1 MKAMNAFTQL
11 EQPEYGSIQMTRFN
25 KLTAIALSALCLPA
39 YAMGAGAAELDSNG
53 DGLLSVSE
61 VQAVY
66 PDVTA
71 EQFSAM
77 DLNADGALDDGEV
90 VAAQEAGVMPAAPSD
105 G

>member
-1 MKAMNAFTQL
+1 
-11 EQPEYGSIQMTRFN
+11 MTRFS
-25 KLTAIALSALCLPA
+25 KRAAVAVSLLCLPA
-39 YAMGAGAAELDSNG
+39 YAMGQAAAEVDANG

-71 EQFSAM
+71 ETFSAM
-77 DLNADGALDDGEV
+77 DLNADGALDDSEV

>member
-1 MKAMNAFTQL
+1 MNRI
-11 EQPEYGSIQMTRFN
+11 S
-25 KLTAIALSALCLPA
+25 KLTAIALSTLCLPV
-39 YAMGAGAAELDSNG
+39 YAMGQGAAELDVNG

-77 DLNADGALDDGEV
+77 DLNADGALDDAEV

>member
-1 MKAMNAFTQL
+1 
-11 EQPEYGSIQMTRFN
+11 MTRIN
-25 KLTAIALSALCLPA
+25 KFAAIAVSVLCLPA
-39 YAMGAGAAELDSNG
+39 YAMGAGAAEVDANG
-53 DGLLSVSE
+53 DGLLSVTE

-90 VAAQEAGVMPAAPSD
+90 QAATEAGVMPVAPSE

>member
-1 MKAMNAFTQL
+1 
-11 EQPEYGSIQMTRFN
+11 MTY
-25 KLTAIALSALCLPA
+25 LTKIAAVTLSTLCLPA
-39 YAMGAGAAELDSNG
+39 FAMGDGAAELDANG

-71 EQFSAM
+71 ETFSAM
-77 DLNADGALDDGEV
+77 DLNADGALDDSEV
-90 VAAQEAGVMPAAPSD
+90 TAAQEAGVMPDAPAEETSTD

>member
-1 MKAMNAFTQL
+1 
-11 EQPEYGSIQMTRFN
+11 MTRLN
-25 KLTAIALSALCLPA
+25 KLSTLALSTLCVPA
-39 YAMGAGAAELDSNG
+39 FAMGAGAAELDANG

-77 DLNADGALDDGEV
+77 DLNADGALDEPEIA
-90 VAAQEAGVMPAAPSD
+90 AAQEAGVMPAAPTD

>member
-1 MKAMNAFTQL
+1 
-11 EQPEYGSIQMTRFN
+11 MTRLT
-25 KLTAIALSALCLPA
+25 KLTASALIALSLPA
-39 YAMGAGAAELDSNG
+39 YAMGDGAAELDANG

-77 DLNADGALDDGEV
+77 DLNADGALDNAEV
-90 VAAQEAGVMPAAPSD
+90 TAAQEAGVMPAAPTD

>member
-1 MKAMNAFTQL
+1 
-11 EQPEYGSIQMTRFN
+11 MTR
-25 KLTAIALSALCLPA
+25 LTKLSAFAISVLCLPV
-39 YAMGAGAAELDSNG
+39 YAMGSGAADLDSNG

-77 DLNADGALDDGEV
+77 DLNADGALDDSEV

-105 G
+105 S

>member
-1 MKAMNAFTQL
+1 MTKAT
-11 EQPEYGSIQMTRFN
+11 QMTFAA
-25 KLTAIALSALCLPA
+25 LTALCLPA
-39 YAMGAGAAELDSNG
+39 YAMGAGVAELDSNG
-53 DGLLSVSE
+53 DGLLSVTE

-77 DLNADGALDDGEV
+77 DLNADGALDDAEV
-90 VAAQEAGVMPAAPSD
+90 QSAQEAGMMPTSQE

>member
-1 MKAMNAFTQL
+1 M
-11 EQPEYGSIQMTRFN
+11 GS
-25 KLTAIALSALCLPA
+25 
-39 YAMGAGAAELDSNG
+39 GAAELDANG
-53 DGLLSVSE
+53 DGLLSVTE

-77 DLNADGALDDGEV
+77 DLNADGALDDSEV
-90 VAAQEAGVMPAAPSD
+90 VAAEEAGVMPVAPTD

>member
-1 MKAMNAFTQL
+1 
-11 EQPEYGSIQMTRFN
+11 MTRLN
-25 KLTAIALSALCLPA
+25 KLTAIALSTLCVPA
-39 YAMGAGAAELDSNG
+39 FAMSAGAAELDANG

-77 DLNADGALDDGEV
+77 DLNADGALDNEEI
-90 VAAQEAGVMPAAPSD
+90 VAAQEAGVMPETPTD

>member
-1 MKAMNAFTQL
+1 MKRSFSSLA
-11 EQPEYGSIQMTRFN
+11 
-25 KLTAIALSALCLPA
+25 ALSLLITPVL
-39 YAMGAGAAELDSNG
+39 AMGAKATETDANG
-53 DGLLSVSE
+53 DGLITIEE

-77 DLNADGALDDGEV
+77 DVNADGALDADEKQ
-90 VAAQEAGVMPAAPSD
+90 AAQTSGQLPSD

>member
-1 MKAMNAFTQL
+1 
-11 EQPEYGSIQMTRFN
+11 MTRAN
-25 KLTAIALSALCLPA
+25 KLTTLALSTLCVPA
-39 YAMGAGAAELDSNG
+39 FAMGAGAAELDANG

-77 DLNADGALDDGEV
+77 DLNADGALDDTEI
-90 VAAQEAGVMPAAPSD
+90 VAAQEAGVMPEAPSD

>member
-1 MKAMNAFTQL
+1 
-11 EQPEYGSIQMTRFN
+11 MTRLK
-25 KLTAIALSALCLPA
+25 KLTTLTLSSLCVPA
-39 YAMGAGAAELDSNG
+39 FAMGAGAAELDANG

-61 VQAVY
+61 VQTVY

-71 EQFSAM
+71 EQFSGM
-77 DLNADGALDDGEV
+77 DLNADGALDDAEI

>member
-1 MKAMNAFTQL
+1 MTQL
-11 EQPEYGSIQMTRFN
+11 K
-25 KLTAIALSALCLPA
+25 KLTAIALTTLCVPV
-39 YAMGAGAAELDSNG
+39 YAMGSGAAELDANG
-53 DGLLSVSE
+53 DGLLSVTE

-77 DLNADGALDDGEV
+77 DLNADGALDDSEV
-90 VAAQEAGVMPAAPSD
+90 VAAEEAGVMPVAPTD

>member
-1 MKAMNAFTQL
+1 
-11 EQPEYGSIQMTRFN
+11 MTRLN
-25 KLTAIALSALCLPA
+25 KLTAIVISTLYLPA
-39 YAMGAGAAELDSNG
+39 YAMGAGVAELDANG

-77 DLNADGALDDGEV
+77 DLNADGALDDGEI
-90 VAAQEAGVMPAAPSD
+90 VAAQEAGVMPAAPSE